1 MINFKKRRIFIYD
14 LNRLFMILYIFIP
27 VMLLAFFTAGVIFKD
42 SVFILDA
49 QGIKI
54 KPSFFDLLL
63 ELYKGKEVFIINSKK
78 SFEPPA
84 YWLATQ
90 LYTLLIA
97 NFPLFQITKFEKHIL
112 ILSKKRSTWWISKC
126 FKMICF
132 VFASYVSQYFCIFL
146 VSLKGR
152 PFCNSSTVFVE
163 KYSQLPF
170 LTNTDILLYAIV
182 LPVLVSCVLALMQL
196 VLSFIIGNVG
206 AFIAI
211 AVYIMLSTYIYSPL
225 FIPNASML
233 LRSNLCYNKGFNFIF
248 SVIQIII
255 LFIVLTIAGGFIFKK
270 YDVLEHK

>member
-1 MINFKKRRIFIYD
+1 MKNLWKRKVVFYD
-14 LNRLFMILYIFIP
+14 LKRLFMMFYIFIP

-49 QGIKI
+49 QGIDI
-54 KPSFFDLLL
+54 KPSFSDLLL
-63 ELYKGKEVFIINSKK
+63 ELYKGKEVYSINSKK

-112 ILSKKRSTWWISKC
+112 ILSKNRNTWWISKC
-126 FKMICF
+126 FKTTCF
-132 VFASYVSQYFCIFL
+132 VFASYLSQYIFVL
-146 VSLKGR
+146 LLSLKGR
-152 PFCNSSTVFVE
+152 AFFNLSSVFVE

-170 LTNTDILLYAIV
+170 LRNTDILLYVIV
-182 LPVLVSCVLALMQL
+182 LPVLVSCVLAIMQL

-206 AFIAI
+206 AFISV
-211 AVYIMLSTYIYSPL
+211 AVYIVLSTYIYSPF
-225 FIPNASML
+225 FIPNASMI
-233 LRSNLCYNKGFNFIF
+233 LRSNLCYNKGFDFIF
-248 SVIQIII
+248 SVLQIIT
-255 LFIVLTIAGGFIFKK
+255 LLIVLIIAGGFIFKK